1 MTAPGSTARQIFNT
15 SSTLLDSSTARQTS
29 TDLDAQAHRA
39 CSQARQ
45 ARQLLDS
52 YLTGST
58 GKALTAPRQRPR
70 QRLDGAT
77 LDSST
82 ARQPGLNGRRCGAVE
97 LDTFILDRTPRRMQ
111 SGPGSVEVCRG
122 LSRSVDTSCRAIPSS
137 SLSSC
142 RVSCLSKLSQVVQVF
157 YKYRIAS
164 VPDFPCRVSCR
175 VSPVE
180 LRSRPC
186 RGQASRTTDE
196 RAHAATLARCA
207 ERRESSRVRIQSA
220 RTRSG
225 CRTGTL
231 LHTHTPR
238 VTRASDHAHT
248 APSNSSLEY
257 CTLKLQNSLT

>member
-1 MTAPGSTARQIFNT
+1 MQSQALHQLDSYSSARHCSTARQ
-15 SSTLLDSSTARQTS
+15 LDRPRQTS
-29 TDLDAQAHRA
+29 
-39 CSQARQ
+39 
-45 ARQLLDS
+45 
-52 YLTGST
+52 
-58 GKALTAPRQRPR
+58 
-70 QRLDGAT
+70 
-77 LDSST
+77 
-82 ARQPGLNGRRCGAVE
+82 
-97 LDTFILDRTPRRMQ
+97 TPRRMQ

-164 VPDFPCRVSCR
+164 VPDFPCRVSCPSFSCR
-175 VSPVE
+175 VAVE
-180 LRSRPC
+180 ARRQERPT
-186 RGQASRTTDE
+186 S
-196 RAHAATLARCA
+196 AHAATLARCA

-238 VTRASDHAHT
+238 ARHTRVRSCAHSPFKLVT
-248 APSNSSLEY
+248 
-257 CTLKLQNSLT
+257 

>member
-1 MTAPGSTARQIFNT
+1 MQSDST
-15 SSTLLDSSTARQTS
+15 
-29 TDLDAQAHRA
+29 
-39 CSQARQ
+39 Q

-70 QRLDGAT
+70 QRLDGAS

-180 LRSRPC
+180 LRSRPGVKND
-186 RGQASRTTDE
+186 RRARTPRRSPGARRTPREFAGPPIHKAHE
-196 RAHAATLARCA
+196 RDQVAAPVHYYTRTHAARHT
-207 ERRESSRVRIQSA
+207 RVRSCA
-220 RTRSG
+220 HSPFK
-225 CRTGTL
+225 L
-231 LHTHTPR
+231 
-238 VTRASDHAHT
+238 VT
-248 APSNSSLEY
+248 
-257 CTLKLQNSLT
+257 